1 MTATTPSAA
10 PGANAPQRPETRPDH
25 PGLRRASLVL
35 ALVAGAL
42 ALVSG
47 ARRLHAAS
55 APFADDLFG
64 SALFGWLAGCLAA
77 VLLAVVLILA
87 LLRKRMAWSL
97 VAVPAVWAA
106 MAGLASTPL
115 PEQLRWPLIQADL
128 ERAEAAGTCPEWAG
142 LAHVRKC
149 VDGPGFTGYDF
160 DGGFLDRVVVAK
172 LADPGEAA
180 QALDGAGTGWTVD
193 RELGGGW
200 YVLVFDF

>member
-1 MTATTPSAA
+1 MSPDHSDEA
-10 PGANAPQRPETRPDH
+10 RPDR

-35 ALVAGAL
+35 ALLAGAL

-47 ARRLHAAS
+47 ARWLHGAS

-64 SALFGWLAGCLAA
+64 AVLFGGLAGCLAA
-77 VLLAVVLILA
+77 ALLAVVLVLA
-87 LLRKRMAWSL
+87 LLRRRMAWSL
-97 VAVPAVWAA
+97 AAVPAVWAA
-106 MAGLASTPL
+106 MVGLASTPV

-142 LAHVRKC
+142 LAHVRTC

-160 DGGFLDRVVVAK
+160 DGGFLDQVVVAK
-172 LADPGEAA
+172 LADAGEAA
-180 QALDGAGTGWTVD
+180 QALAEARTGWSVG